1 MRTIGVITAGRSDYG
16 IYLPVLRRIRACPG
30 LRLHLVVTGSHLA
43 GDRGKT
49 IDEIRRD
56 GFVVG
61 DCVDMLPAA
70 DTARGVVEAMGEGMK
85 ALARIYARRR
95 LDLLLVLGDRFEMH
109 TAVAA
114 AVPYSLPVA
123 HLHGGE
129 ITEGAMD
136 ELFRHSIT
144 KMSHL
149 HFTATKR
156 YRDRLLRMGEEA
168 WRVKVTGAPALDNL
182 REMRL
187 LTRFQVERKTGMKL
201 DRPPL
206 LATFHPVTLEP
217 DRVSCQIEEILAA
230 LGRAGLPVL
239 FTYPNVDMGSRV
251 IIRAVQHFV
260 DAHPGCRFAPNLGT
274 PLYFSVM
281 KYAAAMV
288 GNSSS
293 GIIEAASF
301 GLPVVNIGNRQGGRV
316 HGRNVVDVACERTRI
331 LAAIRRVTGTAFR
344 RQIKGVRNP
353 YGDGRAAGKIV
364 QILRTIPLNQR
375 LMVKKFQD
383 VQERG

>member
-16 IYLPVLRRIRACPG
+16 IYQPILRRIRVCAD

-43 GDRGKT
+43 GDRGRT
-49 IDEIRRD
+49 IGEIRRD
-56 GFVVG
+56 GFVIG
-61 DCVDMLPAA
+61 DRVDMLPAA
-70 DTARGVVEAMGEGMK
+70 DTARGVAEAMGKGMN
-85 ALARIYARRR
+85 AFARIYARRR

-109 TAVAA
+109 AAVAA
-114 AVPYSLPVA
+114 AVPFSLPVA

-149 HFTATKR
+149 HFVATNP
-156 YRDRLLRMGEEA
+156 YRDRLLRMGEES

-187 LTRFQVERKTGMKL
+187 MSRALVEKKTGMTF
-201 DRPPL
+201 DPPPL
-206 LATFHPVTLEP
+206 LATFHPVTLEQG
-217 DRVSCQIEEILAA
+217 RGYAQVEEFLAA
-230 LGRAGLPVL
+230 LDRAGLPVL

-251 IIRAVQHFV
+251 IIRAIQRFV
-260 DAHPGCRFAPNLGT
+260 DAHPGCRFAANLGT
-274 PLYFSVM
+274 PLYFSAM

-301 GLPVVNIGNRQGGRV
+301 GLPVVNVGNRQAGRI
-316 HGRNVVDVACERTRI
+316 HGRNVVEVPCERARI
-331 LAAIRRVTGTAFR
+331 LAAIRRVTFTAFR
-344 RQIKGVRNP
+344 KKITGMRNP
-353 YGDGRAAGKIV
+353 YGDGRAAERIV
-364 QILRTIPLNQR
+364 RMLRTIPLTQR
-375 LMVKKFQD
+375 LIMKKFQD
-383 VQERG
+383 IGK